1 MNESYETRSTRSASS
16 LNVSTYYEESDSSD
30 SIDSMDSKF
39 SQTSN
44 QSQAA
49 SLAHDKYSDDSDSDD
64 YSETYERDS
73 ISAEMWS
80 KYNKFEPKNVEF
92 TGNDVNYHQNY
103 EEPID
108 FFHQFMPK
116 SIFKTFMEQT
126 NLYANRKHIKLNV
139 SIEEIEV
146 YIGILIHM
154 GFAKMPQITDYWE
167 RNSYYPPIA
176 RVMTK
181 SRFTLIKS
189 CFHIV
194 DNDLIKTADGYD
206 KLFKVRP
213 LYDVVKENCQKLDV
227 PEYLSIGKCYFYDN
241 F

>member
-108 FFHQFMPK
+108 FFHQFMRK
-116 SIFKTFMEQT
+116 SIFKSFLQKNFLT
-126 NLYANRKHIKLNV
+126 LPAHDLR
-139 SIEEIEV
+139 
-146 YIGILIHM
+146 LIV
-154 GFAKMPQITDYWE
+154 
-167 RNSYYPPIA
+167 PP
-176 RVMTK
+176 VMT
-181 SRFTLIKS
+181 
-189 CFHIV
+189 
-194 DNDLIKTADGYD
+194 
-206 KLFKVRP
+206 
-213 LYDVVKENCQKLDV
+213 
-227 PEYLSIGKCYFYDN
+227 
-241 F
+241 